1 MTGLPTGAHLI
12 EVGCATGKATL
23 PLARRGFRI
32 PCLEPGAAL
41 AAGART
47 DLGGLDVEA
56 VTTRFEDWGHTG
68 EPLAMLFAATA
79 WHWLDPAVR
88 HQGAAGLVQPGGFLA
103 LWSAT
108 HVIPR
113 DGDRFVEDTQEVHEE
128 MGESVPPGT
137 PLPRPQELP
146 DERADVEASSCFDVV
161 DIRQFD
167 RETVHDAEQYID
179 LLETVSGHIAVQDW
193 QRDRLHTEIRRRL
206 ARRPD
211 GLVRRHWG
219 CVLHVARRTV

>member
-1 MTGLPTGAHLI
+1 MR
-12 EVGCATGKATL
+12 C
-23 PLARRGFRI
+23 RR
-32 PCLEPGAAL
+32 AA
-41 AAGART
+41 
-47 DLGGLDVEA
+47 E
-56 VTTRFEDWGHTG
+56 
-68 EPLAMLFAATA
+68 
-79 WHWLDPAVR
+79 
-88 HQGAAGLVQPGGFLA
+88 LVQPGGFLA

-108 HVIPR
+108 HVVPR
-113 DGDRFVEDTQEVHEE
+113 DGDRFFEEIQEVYEDI
-128 MGESVPPGT
+128 GESVPPGT

-167 RETVHDAEQYID
+167 WETVHDAEQYVD
-179 LLETVSGHIAVQDW
+179 LLDTFSGHIAVQDW

-211 GLVRRHWG
+211 GLVRRHWA